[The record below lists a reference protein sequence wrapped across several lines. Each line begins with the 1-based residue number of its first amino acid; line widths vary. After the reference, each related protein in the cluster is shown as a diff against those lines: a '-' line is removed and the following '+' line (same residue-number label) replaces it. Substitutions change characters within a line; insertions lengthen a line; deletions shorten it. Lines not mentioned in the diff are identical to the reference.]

1 MANRPRTRGVNPG
14 APERSR
20 RHRDCEPFSQIL
32 VSAFAPGTQPET
44 VTCTSNRP
52 FLVYCSTNFG
62 PTLPA
67 GWGYFVNVQ
76 STGAGNGSQAPTYIV
91 GGPANDVITFTFSPG
106 VTGFLT
112 LQTECGA
119 KASISG

>member
-44 VTCTSNRP
+44 VTCASNRP

-106 VTGFLT
+106 
-112 LQTECGA
+112 
-119 KASISG
+119 